1 MRKQK
6 KHSSR
11 KKIERLDDPL
21 AGDMGDFI
29 LDGIREG
36 SWQVAKFELK
46 EAKNK
51 VISLRLSE
59 KLLSQVKKRAETLG
73 IDTGKF
79 IRLVLENTIRKKV
92 G

>member
-11 KKIERLDDPL
+11 KTESLDDPL
-21 AGDMGDFI
+21 AGDMSDFI

-36 SWQVAKFELK
+36 SWQVAQFELK

-59 KLLSQVKKRAETLG
+59 KLLSQVKKQAENLG

-79 IRLVLENTIRKKV
+79 IRLVLENTVRKKV

>member
-11 KKIERLDDPL
+11 KKIESEDPL

-46 EAKNK
+46 ETKNK

-59 KLLSQVKKRAETLG
+59 KLLHQVKRQAANMG